1 MLTIA
6 GSSIK
11 GVKFRIPNQTV
22 REQIYGYLT
31 ATYRENDL
39 DISDHERGKLMANMA
54 ADGDWR
60 PFFEFIAETLRR
72 FASNRDKAK
81 GEAFVHGFTLA
92 QTCLTKL
99 YLPVSELDA
108 GAKATTGGIVTGGY
122 ADIYLQP
129 MLNIY
134 PDIEHSYVL
143 ELKYLPARATDAEVQ
158 AAAAT
163 AREQVTRYA
172 RSVAVERTYAPTQLH
187 RLVLLWR
194 GMELAVAEEL

>member
-6 GSSIK
+6 GRKRDEIY
-11 GVKFRIPNQTV
+11 FRIPNQVV
-22 REQIYGYLT
+22 REQIYGYLNQ
-31 ATYRENDL
+31 TYRDNEL
-39 DISDHERGKLMANMA
+39 DINDYRRNKLMGDMA
-54 ADGDWR
+54 YDGDWR
-60 PFFEFIAETLRR
+60 SFFDFIAETLRR

-92 QTCLTKL
+92 QTCLGKF
-99 YLPVSELDA
+99 YMPVSELDA
-108 GAKATTGGIVTGGY
+108 GAKVTIGDTTVGGY

-129 MLNIY
+129 LLNIY

-143 ELKYLPARATDAEVQ
+143 ELKYLPALATDAEVT
-158 AAAAT
+158 AAAAQ
-163 AREQVTRYA
+163 AREQLLRYA
-172 RSVAVERTYAPTQLH
+172 KSVAVESTYSPTRLH